1 MESARNLK
9 RAQEIEPSVRGAHTY
24 LGILALQEGDLNT
37 AEGEFQRE
45 LSRDPNY
52 QMAVAELGEVRY
64 REGRWADAVN
74 QLSRSRTVE
83 PSLLYMLCDAYFRL
97 GKVRDA
103 DITAELLAAYSKGN
117 REVIQGVVD
126 LLNRN
131 QQTKLAQSLSAKITP

>member
-1 MESARNLK
+1 M
-9 RAQEIEPSVRGAHTY
+9 RGAHTY

-37 AEGEFQRE
+37 AESEFQRE

-64 REGRWADAVN
+64 RQGRWAEAVS

-83 PSLLYMLCDAYFRL
+83 PSLLYMLCDASFHL
-97 GKVRDA
+97 GKVSNA

-131 QQTKLAQSLSAKITP
+131 QQMDLSHSLLAKITP